1 MLIAKDRIKELTSTT
16 GAGTLTLTGAEAGF
30 QAFSVLGNATK
41 CYYTITDVN
50 STDWEVGQGTYNSNT
65 LTRDVVL
72 ESSNSGT
79 AISLSAT
86 GSTVFVTY
94 PANKS
99 AYSDVGVNRDYLAS
113 GNIDAGKPLILNT
126 DNSVTQ
132 VAETP
137 STIPAG
143 LGTKATTEIASSV
156 YDQQVAMG
164 INGQFVSAYRQGSDF
179 MCQVN
184 TISSDDLKTIT
195 HGTSQLTFNL
205 STGTDVAIVYQPN
218 VDKYVLFYRDGSNYL
233 TASVMTLSGT
243 GASATL
249 TAATPVTIMSDAM
262 QGNPSNNDFTYDTS
276 TYLIIGSWR
285 QSNVAYT
292 CSMSISG
299 TTITGNSSV
308 TIPIPSTYTGGGVTR
323 CSYSSTANKIVY
335 LYTSSADQ
343 LMYTTIGTVSGTTI
357 NFGSAAVVS
366 TPSGATINASDM
378 CVGVDSNGV
387 VVLSYL
393 TEDLGT
399 NYSLWSQAGTLS
411 GTTITWGTA
420 SQVSNVIALGN
431 AANECTIGSIA
442 SGKMIIARGVNSTSP
457 SYLNKGI
464 FVIITSSGTTV
475 TNGTVQEYSQT
486 DSRYPCVSTNYSKTQ
501 AVINWGDS
509 ASMDMNN
516 IIYLESA
523 QAGANETNLSNNY
536 FGVASTNVVSG
547 EQVGVNRSGSF
558 NNNQSGMTA
567 GVDQY
572 VTSTGLIKERTTTTT
587 VTDSN
592 PTVSTVT
599 TQDGSAYS
607 NGGNSIS
614 YESTSG
620 YYVRGRMEP
629 STNYP
634 VVESGTW
641 TSNSAGIS
649 WGTPTVLSSNNLRN
663 YVAVTTGGGYS
674 HVAYCTRE
682 NSNEN
687 AKITPVA
694 ISGSGAIT
702 LGTTTTVF
710 TKATTSS
717 FTDAISVE
725 YDTSSNTIISFFN
738 DGSTANSSSIIVAS
752 PLQMNGAN
760 YSFNSSDNVNI
771 LNGIEVYKTTTITV
785 FDPDTQ
791 RTIFFYTKN
800 NSPTSI
806 NGIVIS
812 CTGTTISLGATQ
824 TASFNT
830 KPIDGGWST
839 ATYDTQNNKIVFVY
853 EASSPT
859 NSAKYSIVTVTGG
872 ATNTLSY
879 TADAYLFSNTS
890 TKNETANITYDAD
903 ANKLLYVYPDY
914 FTYHFRCNTLTS
926 NGSSLTST
934 QDVEISSEEWRENT
948 PDNTSS
954 IYVNNKGVAYSFG
967 GRDGSYQIVN
977 FTQFFNTVSTT
988 VVNGSQFVGTARGG
1002 TDLELS
1008 EPPVELVGMANGSIT
1023 KGKPVILRTDE
1034 DFEQVSQ
1041 SNLSVTFAQGSEIEV
1056 LSGWQDQ
1063 NSLSYDITQNKF
1075 LVAYRDQDRSLYGY
1089 CKVLSVSGTTVSY
1102 GSESSSFSSAGAAII
1117 DSVYDAES
1125 GNHVIFYYNTSN
1137 QYGYSVVATIS
1148 GTSVTFG
1155 TPIAFQSSNTNSRG
1169 TCFYDSADKKV
1180 VWVGGIFN
1188 GSTYS
1193 LKAIVGTVSGTSINF
1208 GTISDSGVTESDYYS
1223 SAYDKN
1229 SSVGVYAYMNAFG
1242 DGYMGTLSIS
1252 GTSITWNT
1260 PVNFYGTTNVT
1271 QFFDSM
1277 TYDSVNKKIIHTFR
1291 DSQNGK
1297 LMAIVA
1303 TISGTSLSLGTVVE
1317 AVSNANGGN
1326 TNSFSIVGT
1335 NQGAIPLVYRDANSP
1350 YYLKYLQGT
1359 VSGTSISFSGGVS
1372 LNSQSIQDI
1381 PSIAY
1386 STNDYGIV
1394 TAYAESSAH
1403 DLQAVAVTPS
1413 GTVITNNLNA
1423 TNFIGFAQNTV
1434 SDNEDVKVAII
1445 SQSDENQSGLTTA
1458 SQYYVQV
1465 DGTLSTTAGTPSV
1478 LGGTAL
1484 SSTKILI
1491 KS

>member
-1 MLIAKDRIKELTSTT
+1 
-16 GAGTLTLTGAEAGF
+16 
-30 QAFSVLGNATK
+30 
-41 CYYTITDVN
+41 
-50 STDWEVGQGTYNSNT
+50 
-65 LTRDVVL
+65 
-72 ESSNSGT
+72 
-79 AISLSAT
+79 
-86 GSTVFVTY
+86 
-94 PANKS
+94 
-99 AYSDVGVNRDYLAS
+99 
-113 GNIDAGKPLILNT
+113 
-126 DNSVTQ
+126 
-132 VAETP
+132 
-137 STIPAG
+137 
-143 LGTKATTEIASSV
+143 
-156 YDQQVAMG
+156 
-164 INGQFVSAYRQGSDF
+164 
-179 MCQVN
+179 
-184 TISSDDLKTIT
+184 
-195 HGTSQLTFNL
+195 
-205 STGTDVAIVYQPN
+205 
-218 VDKYVLFYRDGSNYL
+218 
-233 TASVMTLSGT
+233 
-243 GASATL
+243 
-249 TAATPVTIMSDAM
+249 
-262 QGNPSNNDFTYDTS
+262 
-276 TYLIIGSWR
+276 
-285 QSNVAYT
+285 
-292 CSMSISG
+292 
-299 TTITGNSSV
+299 
-308 TIPIPSTYTGGGVTR
+308 
-323 CSYSSTANKIVY
+323 
-335 LYTSSADQ
+335 
-343 LMYTTIGTVSGTTI
+343 
-357 NFGSAAVVS
+357 
-366 TPSGATINASDM
+366 
-378 CVGVDSNGV
+378 
-387 VVLSYL
+387 
-393 TEDLGT
+393 
-399 NYSLWSQAGTLS
+399 
-411 GTTITWGTA
+411 
-420 SQVSNVIALGN
+420 
-431 AANECTIGSIA
+431 
-442 SGKMIIARGVNSTSP
+442 
-457 SYLNKGI
+457 
-464 FVIITSSGTTV
+464 
-475 TNGTVQEYSQT
+475 
-486 DSRYPCVSTNYSKTQ
+486 
-501 AVINWGDS
+501 
-509 ASMDMNN
+509 MNN

-558 NNNQSGMTA
+558 NNNQTGMTA

-572 VTSTGLIKERTTTTT
+572 VTDAGLIKPRTTTTT

-641 TSNSAGIS
+641 TSNSAGIT

-687 AKITPVA
+687 AKVTPVA

-738 DGSTANSSSIIVAS
+738 DGSTANSSSIIVAC

-771 LNGIEVYKTTTITV
+771 LNGIEVHPTTTITV

-830 KPIDGGWST
+830 KPNNAGFST

-853 EASSPT
+853 EAVSPT

-988 VVNGSQFVGTARGG
+988 VVNGSQFVGTARSG

-1034 DFEQVSQ
+1034 DFEQVKETSLTVTTTQTIGAETTLNTSGRDYYSTAHNNNGTFIIVYRPDSPDKVNARLGTYASNGTITWGTNIVLTKPSVATIQ
-1041 SNLSVTFAQGSEIEV
+1041 SVSCYYDPDNDCFVALGGTGTNQYVYATILTYSGVTLTEGNYVEFDPNGSNTNGTSYISAQYDTVNNIGYASCSAYGDSVTT
-1056 LSGWQDQ
+1056 L
-1063 NSLSYDITQNKF
+1063 T
-1075 LVAYRDQDRSLYGY
+1075 
-1089 CKVLSVSGTTVSY
+1089 VSGTTITAGSRQYVFGSYTSTMQYLSLNYDSANNRGTMYYRDVSNSY
-1102 GSESSSFSSAGAAII
+1102 YASAVAFTSSG
-1117 DSVYDAES
+1117 
-1125 GNHVIFYYNTSN
+1125 
-1137 QYGYSVVATIS
+1137 
-1148 GTSVTFG
+1148 GTLTFG
-1155 TPIAFQSSNTNSRG
+1155 T
-1169 TCFYDSADKKV
+1169 KV
-1180 VWVGGIFN
+1180 VLDSS
-1188 GSTYS
+1188 GSGS
-1193 LKAIVGTVSGTSINF
+1193 K
-1208 GTISDSGVTESDYYS
+1208 
-1223 SAYDKN
+1223 
-1229 SSVGVYAYMNAFG
+1229 G
-1242 DGYMGTLSIS
+1242 DC
-1252 GTSITWNT
+1252 
-1260 PVNFYGTTNVT
+1260 
-1271 QFFDSM
+1271 
-1277 TYDSVNKKIIHTFR
+1277 
-1291 DSQNGK
+1291 
-1297 LMAIVA
+1297 
-1303 TISGTSLSLGTVVE
+1303 
-1317 AVSNANGGN
+1317 
-1326 TNSFSIVGT
+1326 
-1335 NQGAIPLVYRDANSP
+1335 ANSP
-1350 YYLKYLQGT
+1350 TQTYIAYKNGDYIYYNNLTFSGAEITVGSKQTLTTAGSLDVGGGKLFLYNPDGKFYFVFTRSGSPKWLALAQGT
-1359 VSGTSISFSGGVS
+1359 VSGTTLNNNNIEIYNNLSSAYEYWVVGNTSISNPTMILAGKDTS
-1372 LNSQSIQDI
+1372 N
-1381 PSIAY
+1381 
-1386 STNDYGIV
+1386 N
-1394 TAYAESSAH
+1394 YAEALTFVSTATVTTISS
-1403 DLQAVAVTPS
+1403 
-1413 GTVITNNLNA
+1413 NLS
-1423 TNFIGFAQNTV
+1423 TKFIGFAQNTV

-1445 SQSDENQSGLTTA
+1445 SQTDENQSGLTTA
-1458 SQYYVQV
+1458 SQYYVQD
-1465 DGTLSTTAGTPSV
+1465 DGTLSTSPDNPSV

>member
-1 MLIAKDRIKELTSTT
+1 MDGHIMLQVKDRIKELTTT
-16 GAGTLTLTGAEAGF
+16 SGTGTLQLSGTAEAGF
-30 QAFSVLGNATK
+30 QAFSVLGNGTK
-41 CYYTITDVN
+41 TYYTISDVN
-50 STDWEVGQGTYNSNT
+50 GTDFEIGLGTYSSNT
-65 LTRDVVL
+65 LSRDTIF
-72 ESSNSGT
+72 ESSNSGS
-79 AISLSAT
+79 AITLSAT
-86 GSTVFVTY
+86 GSTVFVSY
-94 PANKS
+94 PASKS
-99 AYSDVGVNRDYLAS
+99 AYSDVGVNRDYLAD

-132 VAETP
+132 IAE
-137 STIPAG
+137 AG
-143 LGTKATTEIASSV
+143 NTVVQGVGVNQLIQSGGYYDGMSSLCWVDEANGIFAVGYLATNGYPTAVIGTVDGA
-156 YDQQVAMG
+156 
-164 INGQFVSAYRQGSDF
+164 N
-179 MCQVN
+179 
-184 TISSDDLKTIT
+184 KTIT
-195 HGTSQLTFNL
+195 YGTVFTLSTSYTNTKSPSIAYDPNQSKLFMTFNNVNDGL
-205 STGTDVAIVYQPN
+205 SYGRFLSVSGTTIASVGVLTVMDTDLSYFQKVMYDTVNSVMLFLNLNHTSTNLEYCGVVMTGTTPSRNSATQQSLSQTNLFMKNGLSYDSSTGIFYVAQSVNNNDNIMQGAKWN
-218 VDKYVLFYRDGSNYL
+218 GSSFTIG
-233 TASVMTLSGT
+233 TASAL
-243 GASATL
+243 
-249 TAATPVTIMSDAM
+249 I
-262 QGNPSNNDFTYDTS
+262 TS
-276 TYLIIGSWR
+276 TGDYSNETTQWYGTDYTFAHFFVGADGLMASVVTVDSSTLAITYSTPQLIIDSFSETSAVSYDSASGKLSLLGK
-285 QSNVAYT
+285 QSSSSAITTVI
-292 CSMSISG
+292 SISG
-299 TTITGNSSV
+299 TTFSLTTPVEFLTGNAQ
-308 TIPIPSTYTGGGVTR
+308 R
-323 CSYSSTANKIVY
+323 
-335 LYTSSADQ
+335 
-343 LMYTTIGTVSGTTI
+343 
-357 NFGSAAVVS
+357 
-366 TPSGATINASDM
+366 
-378 CVGVDSNGV
+378 CVG
-387 VVLSYL
+387 LP
-393 TEDLGT
+393 
-399 NYSLWSQAGTLS
+399 
-411 GTTITWGTA
+411 
-420 SQVSNVIALGN
+420 
-431 AANECTIGSIA
+431 
-442 SGKMIIARGVNSTSP
+442 TSD
-457 SYLNKGI
+457 
-464 FVIITSSGTTV
+464 T
-475 TNGTVQEYSQT
+475 SQT
-486 DSRYPCVSTNYSKTQ
+486 ENPTVFSYQNY
-501 AVINWGDS
+501 VF
-509 ASMDMNN
+509 NN
-516 IIYLESA
+516 INGESRVFT
-523 QAGANETNLSNNY
+523 QGQSPVTNLSTDNY

-572 VTSTGLIKERTTTTT
+572 ATESGLIKERTTTTT

-641 TSNSAGIS
+641 TSNSAGIT

-771 LNGIEVYKTTTITV
+771 LNGIEVHKTTTITV

-830 KPIDGGWST
+830 KPIDGGFST

-988 VVNGSQFVGTARGG
+988 VVNGSQFVGTARSG

-1023 KGKPVILRTDE
+1023 KGRTVSVRTDG
-1034 DFEQVSQ
+1034 DFEQVKQIGTTNSGTA
-1041 SNLSVTFAQGSEIEV
+1041 SFSYDGVGATTTERFNNLSVADDGLTYGLIYVASGSTIAFKVGTRSGASITWGSAITIYTSSNGNAGTGV
-1056 LSGWQDQ
+1056 LMG
-1063 NSLSYDITQNKF
+1063 LVYD
-1075 LVAYRDQDRSLYGY
+1075 
-1089 CKVLSVSGTTVSY
+1089 
-1102 GSESSSFSSAGAAII
+1102 SSAGCFVATYNAEPSNDWNASTITYSGNTATLVTTI
-1117 DSVYDAES
+1117 SLENNYLLSRTNALTYDADNQVCVAIASTQNAPTYVVGYVLTISS
-1125 GNHVIFYYNTSN
+1125 GGTSITKGSQGYYLTNGIAQYPKISKVGTNSFALYYSN
-1137 QYGYSVVATIS
+1137 SGSSNYPIIQMVTIS
-1148 GTSVTFG
+1148 GTTLTFG
-1155 TPIAFQSSNTNSRG
+1155 GAVTINSATAGYCSVVYNPNYTGKFIVMGNIQSNSYSYVPVSFTGTSLTVGSYTSGNVGSGSLTIENSNQ
-1169 TCFYDSADKKV
+1169 
-1180 VWVGGIFN
+1180 VGD
-1188 GSTYS
+1188 YS
-1193 LKAIVGTVSGTSINF
+1193 NYSGTYY
-1208 GTISDSGVTESDYYS
+1208 TAWVESGF
-1223 SAYDKN
+1223 AY
-1229 SSVGVYAYMNAFG
+1229 
-1242 DGYMGTLSIS
+1242 
-1252 GTSITWNT
+1252 NT
-1260 PVNFYGTTNVT
+1260 GTTNDGVT
-1271 QFFDSM
+1271 ITWGTRIISSATAQY
-1277 TYDSVNKKIIHTFR
+1277 TGVTVNEV
-1291 DSQNGK
+1291 DGY
-1297 LMAIVA
+1297 
-1303 TISGTSLSLGTVVE
+1303 
-1317 AVSNANGGN
+1317 AVSNDTNGSDIQILVWQPTYSFVVISYESLANG
-1326 TNSFSIVGT
+1326 
-1335 NQGAIPLVYRDANSP
+1335 
-1350 YYLKYLQGT
+1350 K
-1359 VSGTSISFSGGVS
+1359 
-1372 LNSQSIQDI
+1372 
-1381 PSIAY
+1381 
-1386 STNDYGIV
+1386 
-1394 TAYAESSAH
+1394 
-1403 DLQAVAVTPS
+1403 
-1413 GTVITNNLNA
+1413 
-1423 TNFIGFAQNTV
+1423 FIGFAQNTV
-1434 SDNEDVKVAII
+1434 ADNEDVKVAVI
-1445 SQSDENQSGLTTA
+1445 SQSDFNQTGLTTA
-1458 SQYYVQV
+1458 SQYYVQN